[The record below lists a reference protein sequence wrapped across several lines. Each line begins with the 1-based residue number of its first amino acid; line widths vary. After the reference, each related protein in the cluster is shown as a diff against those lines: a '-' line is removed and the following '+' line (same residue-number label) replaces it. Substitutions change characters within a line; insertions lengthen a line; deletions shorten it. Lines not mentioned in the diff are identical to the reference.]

1 MTTRRTATRVEI
13 PVPASSSSSSSDHKP
28 SSNNPT
34 MRAATA
40 TAQHSPTLPTRLE
53 SLLLA
58 IYPTTLF
65 LGSLFSQLSASSR
78 RATYLPDSQA
88 YSAADAPSY
97 FAKKGNVFNVYFVK
111 IGWFWISLA
120 WAGFVFTHRGLSK
133 RGSGRQEGGDGGGG
147 GGGSGDQGFWTRRRL
162 QALARYAVVTGV
174 WILVTQWCFGP
185 ALIDRGFR
193 WTGGKCL
200 ALSSSSS
207 SLPPPEAAAQV
218 EAMSDVERALSH
230 AACKA
235 VGGRWAGG
243 HDISG
248 HVFLLI
254 LGSAMLWLEILPVV
268 LTNASGLREA
278 RQVRGSDGNI
288 TSCGTASGD
297 LNAAETKEGGAAQNL
312 SFPTKLSLSVAA
324 LSWWMLLMTA
334 AFFHTWFEKFTGLVV
349 AFSAIWGVY
358 FLPRGLAGWRR
369 VVGMPGV

>member
-13 PVPASSSSSSSDHKP
+13 PVPSSSSSSSSDNKA
-28 SSNNPT
+28 STTST
-34 MRAATA
+34 MRAASA
-40 TAQHSPTLPTRLE
+40 SAHRSPTLPTRLE
-53 SLLLA
+53 ALLLA
-58 IYPTTLF
+58 IYPTTLL

-120 WAGFVFTHRGLSK
+120 WAGFVFTHGGLSE
-133 RGSGRQEGGDGGGG
+133 RGGGRVRTQG
-147 GGGSGDQGFWTRRRL
+147 GGGSSGSGEQGFWTRRRL

-207 SLPPPEAAAQV
+207 SLPPPEAAAKV
-218 EAMSDVERALSH
+218 EAMSDVERALTH

-268 LTNASGLREA
+268 LTNATGLREA
-278 RQVRGSDGNI
+278 RQVRRSDGNI
-288 TSCGTASGD
+288 TSSMSDQSGG
-297 LNAAETKEGGAAQNL
+297 KEGGTGRDAEPAQNL

-349 AFSAIWGVY
+349 AFGAIWGVY
-358 FLPRGLAGWRR
+358 FLPRGLPGWRR

>member
-13 PVPASSSSSSSDHKP
+13 PVPSSSSDNKP

-34 MRAATA
+34 MRAASAT

-58 IYPTTLF
+58 IYPTTLL

-120 WAGFVFTHRGLSK
+120 WAGFVFTHRGLS
-133 RGSGRQEGGDGGGG
+133 RRSGRQEGG
-147 GGGSGDQGFWTRRRL
+147 GGSGDGDQGFWTRRRL
-162 QALARYAVVTGV
+162 QALARYTVVTSV

-200 ALSSSSS
+200 ALSSSAS

-268 LTNASGLREA
+268 LTSASGLREA
-278 RQVRGSDGNI
+278 RLVRGSDGNV
-288 TSCGTASGD
+288 TSCGPASGGPH
-297 LNAAETKEGGAAQNL
+297 AAETKEGGPAQNL

-358 FLPRGLAGWRR
+358 FLPRGLSGWRR

>member
-13 PVPASSSSSSSDHKP
+13 PVPSSSSHSSSDN
-28 SSNNPT
+28 NNPT
-34 MRAATA
+34 MRAAGAGTA
-40 TAQHSPTLPTRLE
+40 PNSPTLPTRLE

-58 IYPTTLF
+58 IYPTTLL
-65 LGSLFSQLSASSR
+65 LGSLFSQLSSSSR

-133 RGSGRQEGGDGGGG
+133 RRREEGE
-147 GGGSGDQGFWTRRRL
+147 GGSGDQGFWTRKRL

-200 ALSSSSS
+200 ALSSSSSSSSS

-254 LGSAMLWLEILPVV
+254 LGSATLWLEILPVV
-268 LTNASGLREA
+268 LTNTPGLREA
-278 RQVRGSDGNI
+278 RRIRGSDGTV
-288 TSCGTASGD
+288 TSSAIASGTP
-297 LNAAETKEGGAAQNL
+297 NAAEPKEGGPAQNL
-312 SFPTKLSLSVAA
+312 GFPTKLSLSVAA

-349 AFSAIWGVY
+349 AFSAVWGVY
-358 FLPRGLAGWRR
+358 FLPRGLPGWRR
-369 VVGMPGV
+369 VVGMPAV

>member
-13 PVPASSSSSSSDHKP
+13 PVPSSSSTSSSDTKA
-28 SSNNPT
+28 STTPT
-34 MRAATA
+34 MRAASA
-40 TAQHSPTLPTRLE
+40 SAHHSPTLPTRLE
-53 SLLLA
+53 ALLLA
-58 IYPTTLF
+58 IYPTTLL

-120 WAGFVFTHRGLSK
+120 WAGFVFTHRGLS
-133 RGSGRQEGGDGGGG
+133 RGNGRQGGDSGG
-147 GGGSGDQGFWTRRRL
+147 QAFWTRTRL

-207 SLPPPEAAAQV
+207 SLPPPEAAAKV
-218 EAMSDVERALSH
+218 EAMSDVERALTH
-230 AACKA
+230 AACKT

-268 LTNASGLREA
+268 LTNATGLREA
-278 RQVRGSDGNI
+278 RQVRRSDGNI
-288 TSCGTASGD
+288 TSSTSDQSGG
-297 LNAAETKEGGAAQNL
+297 KEGGAGRDAEPAQNL

-349 AFSAIWGVY
+349 AFGAIWGVY
-358 FLPRGLAGWRR
+358 FLPRGLPGWRR

>member
-13 PVPASSSSSSSDHKP
+13 PVPSSSTSTNPDDK
-28 SSNNPT
+28 NPT
-34 MRAATA
+34 MRAAAAAAA
-40 TAQHSPTLPTRLE
+40 TAHHSPTLPTRLE

-58 IYPTTLF
+58 IYPTTLL

-97 FAKKGNVFNVYFVK
+97 FAKKGNIFNVYFVK

-133 RGSGRQEGGDGGGG
+133 RAGDDGTQGGGGGDGG
-147 GGGSGDQGFWTRRRL
+147 GFWTRRRV
-162 QALARYAVVTGV
+162 QALARYVVVTGV

-185 ALIDRGFR
+185 ALIDRSFR

-207 SLPPPEAAAQV
+207 SSAIPPPEAAAQV
-218 EAMSDVERALSH
+218 EAMSDIERALTH

-268 LTNASGLREA
+268 LTNTPGLREA
-278 RQVRGSDGNI
+278 RRVRGSDGNI
-288 TSCGTASGD
+288 TSSATASETP
-297 LNAAETKEGGAAQNL
+297 NAASEPKEGGPAQNL

-349 AFSAIWGVY
+349 AFSAIWGIY
-358 FLPRGLAGWRR
+358 FLPRGFPGWRR
-369 VVGMPGV
+369 VVGMPAV

>member
-13 PVPASSSSSSSDHKP
+13 PVPSSSSSDNKP

-34 MRAATA
+34 MRAASA
-40 TAQHSPTLPTRLE
+40 TAQHTPTLPTRLE

-58 IYPTTLF
+58 IYPTTLL

-133 RGSGRQEGGDGGGG
+133 RGGGGG
-147 GGGSGDQGFWTRRRL
+147 AGTQGDQGFWTRRRL

-218 EAMSDVERALSH
+218 EAMSDIERALSH

-288 TSCGTASGD
+288 TSCTADQSGTKQDGASTD
-297 LNAAETKEGGAAQNL
+297 AEPAQNL

-358 FLPRGLAGWRR
+358 FLPRGLPGWRR
-369 VVGMPGV
+369 VVGIPGV

>member
-13 PVPASSSSSSSDHKP
+13 PVPSSSSTNSDQD
-28 SSNNPT
+28 PT
-34 MRAATA
+34 MRAAAATTTA
-40 TAQHSPTLPTRLE
+40 HHSPTLPTRLE

-58 IYPTTLF
+58 IYPTTLL

-133 RGSGRQEGGDGGGG
+133 GGREEEESGRGG
-147 GGGSGDQGFWTRRRL
+147 GDQGFWTRRRL

-185 ALIDRGFR
+185 ALIDRSFR

-207 SLPPPEAAAQV
+207 SAIPPPEAAAQV
-218 EAMSDVERALSH
+218 EAMSDVERALTH

-268 LTNASGLREA
+268 LTNTPGLREA
-278 RQVRGSDGNI
+278 RRVRGSDGNI
-288 TSCGTASGD
+288 TSSATAASGSP
-297 LNAAETKEGGAAQNL
+297 NAAETKEGGPAQNL
-312 SFPTKLSLSVAA
+312 GFPTKLSLSVAA

-349 AFSAIWGVY
+349 AFSAIWGIY
-358 FLPRGLAGWRR
+358 FLPRGFPGWRR
-369 VVGMPGV
+369 IVGIPGV

>member
-13 PVPASSSSSSSDHKP
+13 PVPSSSSDNNP

-34 MRAATA
+34 MRAASA

-58 IYPTTLF
+58 IYPTTLL

-120 WAGFVFTHRGLSK
+120 WAGFVFTHRRLSK
-133 RGSGRQEGGDGGGG
+133 RGSGRRQEGGGGS
-147 GGGSGDQGFWTRRRL
+147 GSGDQGFWTRRRL

-288 TSCGTASGD
+288 TSCTVDQSG
-297 LNAAETKEGGAAQNL
+297 TKEGGTGGGAEPAQNL

-358 FLPRGLAGWRR
+358 FLPRGLPSWRR